1 LRRLASVHRRRQ
13 GPWQTLTRFRGLL
26 ALLFALLALAAA
38 PAARAD
44 SIELSSLSVI
54 RAEDGVLLSFAT
66 HFELP
71 PSVQDALQK
80 GVPLHFVAQAELY
93 RARWYWRD
101 ARIARVTRSWRLTYQ
116 PLTRS
121 YRVGLG
127 GLSQSFDNLDDALD
141 VLRASS
147 RWKLADLAQVS
158 DEARHYVEFSYRLDT
173 TQLPRPMQIGFGA
186 QPDWTLAVERVVRLD

>member
-13 GPWQTLTRFRGLL
+13 GPWQTVAGLL
-26 ALLFALLALAAA
+26 ALLFVAFALLTAA
-38 PAARAD
+38 PAVRAEAV
-44 SIELSSLSVI
+44 ELSNLSVI

-71 PSVQDALQK
+71 HSVLDALQK
-80 GVPLHFVAQAELY
+80 GVPLHFVAQADLY

-101 ARIARVTRSWRLTYQ
+101 QRIAHVTRSWRLTYQ

-127 GLSQSFDNLDDALD
+127 GLSQSFDNLDEALD

-147 RWKLADLAQVS
+147 RWKIAELGQVE
-158 DEARHYVEFSYRLDT
+158 DDGRHYVEFSYRLDT

-186 QPDWTLAVERVVRLD
+186 QPDWTLAAERVVRLD